1 MNIFQLF
8 FNRQRLFFEAITRT
22 KVLFL
27 ILIISQ
33 IIWISFF
40 VYVYFTREMK
50 EPELNLEYPS
60 TQIDDSLK
68 LGLEILSFP
77 KFDINKDEF
86 SIDAHLYIDFN
97 STTHTL
103 EDFSKFHFLRGQV
116 SQKNKPIVEQSGN
129 MVHATYEITVNFKS
143 QMKYADF
150 PFDRHR
156 VDIILT
162 NILPKQKQAYFNKEN
177 VHFVLESDNLGAGWL
192 LTKSTVN
199 SGFPDASET
208 KAKDTTDEYQ
218 IVFSMYTNRSSP
230 KTPILVLMPLLLLFF
245 LQLIS
250 LTFEVTKDFSVILSL
265 SVGSL
270 SGFLFYR
277 NVMER
282 LMPLT
287 DDFIIADKV
296 YLLLI
301 AYNIFI
307 LGIQIYILHYFRKL
321 QARTH
326 LTQLLERAVNNLD
339 ILRGCIFI
347 FCLVALLIT
356 TLFILG

>member
-1 MNIFQLF
+1 M
-8 FNRQRLFFEAITRT
+8 
-22 KVLFL
+22 LFL

-33 IIWISFF
+33 IIWVLFF
-40 VYVYFTREMK
+40 VYVYFTRDTK
-50 EPELNLEYPS
+50 EPELKLEYPAEN
-60 TQIDDSLK
+60 IDDSLK
-68 LGLEILSFP
+68 LGLEVLSFP

-97 STTHTL
+97 SKTHSI

-116 SQKNKPIVEQSGN
+116 SQKTKPVIEQSGD
-129 MVHATYEITVNFKS
+129 MIHAAYEITVNFKS

-162 NILPKQKQAYFNKEN
+162 NILPKDKETYFRKEN
-177 VHFVLESDNLGAGWL
+177 IHLVMESKNLGAGWL
-192 LTKSTVN
+192 LTDFSMK
-199 SGFPDASET
+199 SGFPDASEIE
-208 KAKDTTDEYQ
+208 AKDTTDEYQ
-218 IVFSMYTNRSSP
+218 IIFSLYTNRSSP

-282 LMPLT
+282 LMPMT

-296 YLLLI
+296 YLLLM

-356 TLFILG
+356 TLFILW

>member
-1 MNIFQLF
+1 MNIFQLYF
-8 FNRQRLFFEAITRT
+8 HRQRLLLEMLTKT

-27 ILIISQ
+27 VLIVTQ
-33 IIWISFF
+33 LIWILFF
-40 VYVYFTREMK
+40 TYVYFSRTTK
-50 EPELNLEYPS
+50 EPEIKLEYPKS
-60 TQIDDSLK
+60 LDSSLK
-68 LGLEILSFP
+68 LGLEILSFS

-86 SIDAHLYIDFN
+86 SIDAHLYIDFD
-97 STTHTL
+97 SRL
-103 EDFSKFHFLRGQV
+103 YSIDDFSKFHFLRGQI
-116 SQKNKPIVEQSGN
+116 SAKSKPLIEQTGDLI
-129 MVHATYEITVNFKS
+129 HATYEITANFKA

-150 PFDRHR
+150 PFDKHR
-156 VDIILT
+156 VDLILID
-162 NILPKQKQAYFNKEN
+162 ILPKN
-177 VHFVLESDNLGAGWL
+177 
-192 LTKSTVN
+192 KSTFFSQENLSLTLDSPTLGPGWNVSKSTIK
-199 SGFPDASET
+199 SGFPDDSQIV
-208 KAKDTTDEYQ
+208 AKDTSDEYQ
-218 IVFSMYTNRSSP
+218 IVFSFYANRSSP

-282 LMPLT
+282 LMPMT

-296 YLLLI
+296 YLQLM

-321 QARTH
+321 QGQTH
-326 LTQLLERAVNNLD
+326 LTQLLERAVSNLD
-339 ILRGCIFI
+339 IIRGCLFI
-347 FCLVALLIT
+347 FCLLALLVS
-356 TLFILG
+356 TLFILW